1 MCSQL
6 TDDEKDLLVNV
17 SPSDKVKVSKMK
29 EAFGGRVIEC
39 VTISAES
46 FSSVMKDRPDDYKK
60 WLTYLANGGKEELDY
75 ENAMRV
81 TRHAV
86 SARIKSVKLRIKNQI
101 KRDQERRRTN
111 G

>member
-1 MCSQL
+1 MDSQL
-6 TDDEKDLLVNV
+6 TDDENVLLSNV
-17 SPSDKVKVSKMK
+17 SQDGKDKVSKMK

-39 VTISAES
+39 VTISGDS
-46 FSSVMKDRPDDYKK
+46 FSAVMKDRPDDYKK

-81 TRHAV
+81 ARHSV
-86 SARIKSVKLRIKNQI
+86 SSRIKYVKLRIKNQI
-101 KRDQERRRTN
+101 KRDQERRRAN